1 LDVSREGRIGSVPT
15 RLSASAAWVHDFAA
29 DPRRLG
35 VRWLGEPGT
44 SWTISSGRRSA
55 DSVRLGASLEIG
67 LGERRTLRLTGEEEF
82 QQNTQILRGGV
93 TFTIG
98 F

>member
-1 LDVSREGRIGSVPT
+1 
-15 RLSASAAWVHDFAA
+15 
-29 DPRRLG
+29 
-35 VRWLGEPGT
+35 
-44 SWTISSGRRSA
+44 
-55 DSVRLGASLEIG
+55 LEIG